1 MLTQNTRVAVDQFWQ
16 LRRLLA
22 RFTLRSALPTG
33 VRPLVILSRQPYV
46 QRGLDPLP
54 PLVKRVGLPKWLSYD
69 HEGGRLLDNNKQG
82 GSLPK

>member
-1 MLTQNTRVAVDQFWQ
+1 MLTQNTRVAAGQFWQ

-33 VRPLVILSRQPYV
+33 VRPLMILRRQPYV

-54 PLVKRVGLPKWLSYD
+54 PLVKRVGLPKWVSYF
-69 HEGGRLLDNNKQG
+69 HEGGGSFDNKRCEP
-82 GSLPK
+82 PK